1 MNGRVFVMTIS
12 AYIDGRSPDSGHPL
26 PRSDRRLPIWNA
38 VIGLAMLLI
47 VLMAIPGLLR
57 IGGLQMAA
65 VNGHS
70 MGRAVPDQSIVIT
83 RSVSGESLRT
93 GDVVVFSARWLDG
106 DSSATNVVH
115 RLSLI
120 TPTPAGPVG
129 YTSGDTNVIAD
140 PTSLSLHGEVP
151 VVKLVVPYAG
161 IFYGMSL
168 TNLLMGAI
176 GFILA
181 LLALT
186 WRVQERSICPVH
198 DARSVGSVFADQRI
212 FVNTSSEAVVHS

>member
-1 MNGRVFVMTIS
+1 MTIS

-26 PRSDRRLPIWNA
+26 PRTDWRSLIRHA
-38 VIGLAMLLI
+38 VFGLAVLLI
-47 VLMAIPGLLR
+47 VLMALPGLLR
-57 IGGLQMAA
+57 LGRLQLVA

-70 MGRAVPDQSIVIT
+70 MGQAVPDGSIVIT
-83 RSVSGESLRT
+83 RSVPGESLRT

-151 VVKLVVPYAG
+151 VVTMVVPFAG
-161 IFYGMSL
+161 IFYGMSSRTIFFGVIGL
-168 TNLLMGAI
+168 VLLLLVSSRSGSTRSSTGLR
-176 GFILA
+176 GFSGQA
-181 LLALT
+181 
-186 WRVQERSICPVH
+186 
-198 DARSVGSVFADQRI
+198 SV
-212 FVNTSSEAVVHS
+212 AV